1 MRYLFFLIF
10 CHYSRKIESIIISK
24 VINFKDSLSF
34 ALLMFSSEFL
44 GGLGVIFYQKLNFLN
59 TNKQTKQDE
68 IMVKVL
74 TKRKGINKMSK
85 KDNMFIIILLIFFAA
100 SFDYTQFIVSYILPN
115 IAMLSPTSDNRL
127 SIIQTITSS
136 LLCICALKFKIG
148 KHHIFSLIAM
158 SICLFIILI
167 LDIIYL
173 SRGTDAGKFILAY
186 PLVFIRLS
194 FVSFIDVIERYLVE
208 YNNIN
213 KFKILSTEGIFGVIL
228 CIIFALVEEK
238 NPFKEINKTYTQL
251 NDRGK
256 KFLMIFFLILYSILS
271 AGINIYKLICN
282 VIYTPIVK
290 SLSAYLLNPL
300 FIIYYFI
307 WENDFKSKGEKNY
320 FYFIINIILS
330 LIIDFFAFIYNEF
343 FILYCC
349 KLEQGTHFAISNR
362 AENNT
367 LKELDMLD
375 DDIGKTVS
383 FDEYYIN
390 DIN

>member
-34 ALLMFSSEFL
+34 ALLMFSGEFL
-44 GGLGVIFYQKLNFLN
+44 GGLGVIFYQNLSFLN
-59 TNKQTKQDE
+59 SNKQTKQDE
-68 IMVKVL
+68 VIVKIL
-74 TKRKGINKMSK
+74 TKGKGINKMSK

-100 SFDYTQFIVSYILPN
+100 FFDYTQFIVSYILPE
-115 IAMLSPTSDNRL
+115 IAILSPTSDQRL

-238 NPFKEINKTYTQL
+238 IHL
-251 NDRGK
+251 K
-256 KFLMIFFLILYSILS
+256 K
-271 AGINIYKLICN
+271 
-282 VIYTPIVK
+282 
-290 SLSAYLLNPL
+290 
-300 FIIYYFI
+300 
-307 WENDFKSKGEKNY
+307 
-320 FYFIINIILS
+320 
-330 LIIDFFAFIYNEF
+330 
-343 FILYCC
+343 
-349 KLEQGTHFAISNR
+349 
-362 AENNT
+362 
-367 LKELDMLD
+367 
-375 DDIGKTVS
+375 
-383 FDEYYIN
+383 
-390 DIN
+390 

>member
-10 CHYSRKIESIIISK
+10 CQYTRKIESIIIPK
-24 VINFKDSLSF
+24 VIYFKDSLSF
-34 ALLMFSSEFL
+34 ALLMFSGEFL
-44 GGLGVIFYQKLNFLN
+44 GGLGVIFYQNLSFLN
-59 TNKQTKQDE
+59 SNKQTKQDE
-68 IMVKVL
+68 VIVKIL
-74 TKRKGINKMSK
+74 TKGKGINKMSK

-100 SFDYTQFIVSYILPN
+100 SFVYTQFIVSYILPN
-115 IAMLSPTSDNRL
+115 IAMLSPTSDQRL

-208 YNNIN
+208 YNNMN
-213 KFKILSTEGIFGVIL
+213 KFKILSTEGIFGIIL
-228 CIIFALVEEK
+228 CVVFALVEEK
-238 NPFKEINKTYTQL
+238 NPFKEMNKTYTQL

-300 FIIYYFI
+300 FVIYYFI

-375 DDIGKTVS
+375 DDIEKTVS